1 MMIIITLPFSNI
13 KVHSGLF
20 LKLRAIIILPFLL
33 LSLSMQSLPAYA
45 MKLLKKDFP
54 RNSLNFDEDILECNL
69 SDVIFE
75 VMLLGLAFVSTQNMN
90 FCILPQSFDDVAM
103 FTIEV
108 TQVFEG
114 KLTLVGAL
122 MRFDGI
128 GY

>member
-1 MMIIITLPFSNI
+1 
-13 KVHSGLF
+13 
-20 LKLRAIIILPFLL
+20 
-33 LSLSMQSLPAYA
+33 MQSLPAYA

-69 SDVIFE
+69 SDIIFE

-90 FCILPQSFDDVAM
+90 FCIFSQSFDDVAM